1 MSELSRTHKLVFVR
15 YLDHVLY
22 HRSSAL
28 AMKPQTREAVG
39 WLIYECDRY
48 VTIAWDQEAEP
59 PTLHSGDPKA
69 SGLVIM
75 KTDILE
81 LKKLGIYT
89 QASQENS
96 KCHLNSAESIATS
109 EYALQPRKRK
119 TQENGEKQHD
129 RSR

>member
-1 MSELSRTHKLVFVR
+1 MSELSRTHELVFVR

-28 AMKPQTREAVG
+28 AMKPQVREAVG

-48 VTIAWDQEAEP
+48 VTIAWDQEVEP
-59 PTLHSGDPKA
+59 PTLHGGDPKA

-81 LKKLGIYT
+81 LKKLGIYM
-89 QASQENS
+89 QPLQEISN
-96 KCHLNSAESIATS
+96 CHLNSAEIIDKG

-119 TQENGEKQHD
+119 TQENGEK
-129 RSR
+129 SK